1 MNSLRLLFATCACA
15 LALAAERKP
24 NILVIV
30 SDDHGY
36 ADVGFNGGK
45 AVPTPHLDALA
56 ASGVRCT
63 SGYVSHPFC
72 SPTRAGLLTGRYQQ
86 RFGHENNPA
95 YNPTDAVAGLPL
107 TEKLLPQFLQD
118 AGYRTGW
125 IGKWH
130 LGATPAHTP
139 WARGFE
145 QTYGFIGGGHSFS
158 AWAIDVKKEYNVPL
172 TRDGKVTAEVPAHLT
187 EAFGKEAAGFVTR
200 NAGAP
205 WMLYLAFNAPHTP
218 HMPTAE
224 REKQF
229 ADVKDPTRRKCLA
242 QISLLDD
249 AIGEVTR
256 ALAASGQTQD
266 TLIFF
271 FSDNGGTPPSLG
283 ADNTPLRA
291 NKGTVYEG
299 GVRVPFVVS
308 WPARLKAGST
318 YDRPVSSLDV
328 TATALSLAGVTFPS
342 ERRLDGVNLI
352 PFLRGETQAAPHA
365 NLFWRTGGGQS
376 YAVRSSDWKLVRNGK
391 QPDELYDLSTDIGE
405 AKDLASTRPEVVAK
419 LSADLSAWDK
429 ELVAPLFQSPK
440 GGKPPAKKAKK

>member
-1 MNSLRLLFATCACA
+1 MNTLRLLLATCACA
-15 LALAAERKP
+15 LAFAADRKP

-30 SDDHGY
+30 SDDQGY

-95 YNPTDAVAGLPL
+95 YDPTDAVAGLPL
-107 TEKLLPQFLQD
+107 TEKLLPQFLQE

-125 IGKWH
+125 VGKWH

-139 WARGFE
+139 WARGFQ
-145 QTYGFIGGGHSFS
+145 QTYGFIGGGHSYS
-158 AWAIDVKKEYNVPL
+158 EWAIDVKKEYNVPL
-172 TRDGKVTAEVPAHLT
+172 TRDGQATTEVPAHLT
-187 EAFGKEAAGFVTR
+187 EAFGKEAGAFIRR

-218 HMPTAE
+218 HMPTIE

-229 ADVKDPTRRKCLA
+229 ADVKDPVRRKCLA

-249 AIGEVTR
+249 AVGAVTK
-256 ALAASGQTQD
+256 ALADSGQAQD

-271 FSDNGGTPPSLG
+271 FTDNGGTPPSLG
-283 ADNTPLRA
+283 ADNTPLRGY
-291 NKGTVYEG
+291 KGSVYEG
-299 GVRVPFVVS
+299 GIRVPFVIS
-308 WPARLKAGST
+308 WPAQLKAGST

-352 PFLRGETQAAPHA
+352 PFLRGETQTAPHA
-365 NLFWRTGGGQS
+365 NLFWRTGGGRS
-376 YAVRSSDWKLVRNGK
+376 YAVRSGDWKLVRYGK

-405 AKDLASTRPEVVAK
+405 AKDLASARPEVVAK
-419 LSADLSAWDK
+419 LAADLSAWDK
-429 ELVAPLFQSPK
+429 ELIAPLFQSPR
-440 GGKPPAKKAKK
+440 GGKAPAKKPKK

>member
-1 MNSLRLLFATCACA
+1 MNTLRLLLATCACA
-15 LALAAERKP
+15 LAFAADRKP

-30 SDDHGY
+30 SDDQGY

-95 YNPTDAVAGLPL
+95 YDPADAVAGLPL
-107 TEKLLPQFLQD
+107 TEKLLPQFLQE

-139 WARGFE
+139 WARGFQ

-158 AWAIDVKKEYNVPL
+158 GWAIDVKKEYNVPL
-172 TRDGKVTAEVPAHLT
+172 TRDGQATTEVPAHLT
-187 EAFGKEAAGFVTR
+187 EAFGKEAVAFIRR

-218 HMPTAE
+218 HMPTNE

-229 ADVKDPTRRKCLA
+229 ADVKDPVRRKCLA
-242 QISLLDD
+242 QISLMDD
-249 AIGEVTR
+249 AVGAITK
-256 ALAASGQTQD
+256 ALADSGQAQD

-271 FSDNGGTPPSLG
+271 FTDNGGTPPSLG
-283 ADNTPLRA
+283 ADNTPLRGY
-291 NKGTVYEG
+291 KGYVYEG

-328 TATALSLAGVTFPS
+328 TATALALAGVAFPT

-352 PFLRGETQAAPHA
+352 PFLRGEPQTAPHA

-376 YAVRSSDWKLVRNGK
+376 YAVRSGDWKLVRHRK

-405 AKDLASTRPEVVAK
+405 AKDLASARPEVVAK
-419 LSADLSAWDK
+419 LAADLSAWDK
-429 ELVAPLFQSPK
+429 ELIAPLFQSPK
-440 GGKPPAKKAKK
+440 GGKAPPKKAKK

>member
-1 MNSLRLLFATCACA
+1 MNTLRLLLATCAYA
-15 LALAAERKP
+15 LAFAADRKP

-30 SDDHGY
+30 SDDQGY

-95 YNPTDAVAGLPL
+95 YDPADAVAGLPL
-107 TEKLLPQFLQD
+107 TEKLLPQFLQE

-139 WARGFE
+139 WARGFQ

-158 AWAIDVKKEYNVPL
+158 GWAIDVKKEYNVPL
-172 TRDGKVTAEVPAHLT
+172 TRDGQATTEVPAHLT
-187 EAFGKEAAGFVTR
+187 EAFGKEAVAFIRR

-218 HMPTAE
+218 HMPTNE

-229 ADVKDPTRRKCLA
+229 ADVKDPVRRKCLA
-242 QISLLDD
+242 QISLMDD
-249 AIGEVTR
+249 AVGAITK
-256 ALAASGQTQD
+256 ALADSGQAQD

-271 FSDNGGTPPSLG
+271 FTDNGGTPPSLG
-283 ADNTPLRA
+283 ADNTPLRGY
-291 NKGTVYEG
+291 KGYVYEG
-299 GVRVPFVVS
+299 GVRVPFVIS

-328 TATALSLAGVTFPS
+328 TATALALAGVTFPT

-352 PFLRGETQAAPHA
+352 PFLRGETQTAPHA

-376 YAVRSSDWKLVRNGK
+376 YAVRSGDWKLVRNRK

-405 AKDLASTRPEVVAK
+405 AKDLASARPEVVAK

-429 ELVAPLFQSPK
+429 ELIAPLFQSPK
-440 GGKPPAKKAKK
+440 GGKAPPKKAKK

>member
-1 MNSLRLLFATCACA
+1 MKTLRLLLALGACVAACA
-15 LALAAERKP
+15 ADRKP

-36 ADVGFNGGK
+36 ADVGFQGGK
-45 AVPTPHLDALA
+45 AVPTPNLDALA

-95 YNPTDAVAGLPL
+95 YNPADAVAGLPL
-107 TEKLLPQFLQD
+107 TEKLLPQFLKE

-125 IGKWH
+125 VGKWH

-139 WARGFE
+139 WARGFD
-145 QTYGFIGGGHSFS
+145 QTYGFIGGGHSYS
-158 AWAIDVKKEYNVPL
+158 GWAIDVKKEYNVPL
-172 TRDGKVTAEVPAHLT
+172 TRDGQATTEVPAHLT
-187 EAFGKEAAGFVTR
+187 ATFGQEAAAFVKR

-218 HMPTAE
+218 HMPTVE
-224 REKQF
+224 REKRF
-229 ADVKDPTRRKCLA
+229 ADVKDPARRQYLA

-249 AIGEVTR
+249 AIGEVTK
-256 ALAASGQTQD
+256 ALAASDQTKD
-266 TLIFF
+266 TIVFF
-271 FSDNGGTPPSLG
+271 FSDNGGPPASIG
-283 ADNTPLRA
+283 PDNTPLRA

-308 WPARLKAGST
+308 WLGQLKAGST
-318 YDRPVSSLDV
+318 YARPVSSLDV
-328 TATALSLAGVTFPS
+328 TATALALAGVPQPT
-342 ERRLDGVNLI
+342 ERRLDGINLL
-352 PFLRGETQAAPHA
+352 PFLKGENTGEPHA
-365 NLFWRTGGGQS
+365 SLFWRTGGGTN
-376 YAVRSSDWKLVRNGK
+376 YAVRSGDWKLVRNGK
-391 QPDELYDLSTDIGE
+391 QPDELYDLATDISE
-405 AKDLASTRPEVVAK
+405 AKDLAAAKPEVVAK

-429 ELVAPLFQSPK
+429 ELIAPLFQSPK
-440 GGKPPAKKAKK
+440 PAKAGPKKAKK

>member
-1 MNSLRLLFATCACA
+1 MNALRLLLATCACA
-15 LALAAERKP
+15 LAFAADRKP

-30 SDDHGY
+30 SDDQGY

-95 YNPTDAVAGLPL
+95 YDPADAVAGLPL
-107 TEKLLPQFLQD
+107 TEKLLPQFLQE

-139 WARGFE
+139 WARGFQ

-158 AWAIDVKKEYNVPL
+158 GWAIDVKKEYNVPL
-172 TRDGKVTAEVPAHLT
+172 TRDGQATTEVPAHLT
-187 EAFGKEAAGFVTR
+187 EAFGKEAVAFIRR

-218 HMPTAE
+218 HMPTNE

-229 ADVKDPTRRKCLA
+229 ADVKDPVRRKCLA
-242 QISLLDD
+242 QISLMDD
-249 AIGEVTR
+249 AVGAITK
-256 ALAASGQTQD
+256 ALADSGQAQD

-271 FSDNGGTPPSLG
+271 FTDNGGTPPSLG
-283 ADNTPLRA
+283 ADNTPLRGY
-291 NKGTVYEG
+291 KGYVYEG
-299 GVRVPFVVS
+299 GVRVPFVIS

-328 TATALSLAGVTFPS
+328 TATALALAGVDFPT

-352 PFLRGETQAAPHA
+352 PFLRGETQTAPHA

-376 YAVRSSDWKLVRNGK
+376 YAVRSGDWKLVRNRK

-405 AKDLASTRPEVVAK
+405 AKDLASARPEVVAK
-419 LSADLSAWDK
+419 LAADLSAWDK
-429 ELVAPLFQSPK
+429 ELIAPLFQSPK
-440 GGKPPAKKAKK
+440 GGKAPPKKAKK